1 LGPILAAFLDDV
13 KDILGT
19 PLAIEGILAVVLF
32 VGVVLAFRRLRAV
45 AEELE
50 RRKSLGD
57 YVRGLDE
64 FLRGDFRQAIATL
77 EAVLASDPENV
88 EARIALGDCYREV
101 GDAAEAK
108 KHHHHVHKV
117 FGHDLARNF
126 VSLGLDEIQLK
137 SHERAVEAFDQALR
151 LSPRDPT
158 ALAGMARAYAEAGD
172 AAEAAACLRRLH
184 PGGPSQDLGAKER
197 REASKRFAEAG
208 QAAFEG
214 GDADGAVR
222 FFTEA
227 LAFEPRSVRARTG
240 LVRAAHGLGD
250 PDRARRLVEEH
261 VAELKRLSA
270 DEEVLF
276 EPAAPRRAAPYH
288 AEAASPDGD
297 GAKAGRAEPPAPP
310 ASLLPARIEE
320 VGAVVAQVERKTAR
334 YACAQCGALHLDYA
348 ERCPACG
355 AVGRVE
361 ALPEVGSLY
370 LMPIANF
377 HEAVDEVEESAAFV
391 QALARKAAA
400 GDETATKRLLD
411 RGAPALYDV
420 FAALPG
426 IAERRFL
433 GARLAAL
440 GPPAALEVRQCHA
453 ARGGAAGGT
462 ARPHDEFTAAFY
474 LALPAEDAEVF
485 LRTLGEAHDSAVAGV
500 LADPRVPDA
509 VRAAAAARLRGRGG
523 ALVPLVE
530 AVAASG
536 DGADRAAAIVRDLGP
551 EAVDAI
557 ERRFLTGSLL
567 TRILGGQRGSRR
579 RAVADILAGTG
590 LAAAAELLARA
601 AAREKDPALRA
612 HYLAAKERAEA
623 KR

>member
-1 LGPILAAFLDDV
+1 MAPTLASLAADV
-13 KDILGT
+13 RDLLAS
-19 PLAIEGILAVVLF
+19 PLVIEGLLALVLF
-32 VGVVLAFRRLRAV
+32 VGAILSFRRLRAV

-64 FLRGDFRQAIATL
+64 FLRGDYRQAISTL
-77 EAVLASDPENV
+77 EAVLAGDPENV

-126 VSLGLDEIQLK
+126 VSLGLDELQLK
-137 SHERAVEAFDQALR
+137 NHERAVEAFEGALR
-151 LSPRDPT
+151 LSPRDPD
-158 ALAGMARAYAEAGD
+158 ALAGLARAYAEAGD
-172 AAEAAACLRRLH
+172 AGEAAACLRRLH
-184 PGGPSQDLGAKER
+184 PGGPSKDLGAKER
-197 REASKRFAEAG
+197 REAAKRFAEAG
-208 QAAFEG
+208 QAAMDG
-214 GDADGAVR
+214 GDAEDAVR

-250 PDRARRLVEEH
+250 PGRARRLVEEH
-261 VAELKRLSA
+261 VAELKRLGAS
-270 DEEVLF
+270 DDVLF
-276 EPAAPRRAAPYH
+276 EPAAPRRA
-288 AEAASPDGD
+288 EAHIAGAATPSGD
-297 GAKAGRAEPPAPP
+297 GATEVPPAPP
-310 ASLLPARIEE
+310 AHLLPARVEE
-320 VGAVVAQVERKTAR
+320 IGAVVTQVEGKTAR
-334 YACAQCGALHLDYA
+334 YACVQCGALHLDYA
-348 ERCPACG
+348 ERCAACG

-361 ALPEVGSLY
+361 ALPEVASLY
-370 LMPIANF
+370 LMPMANF

-391 QALARKAAA
+391 QALARKAAG
-400 GDETATKRLLD
+400 GDEAAARRLLA

-426 IAERRFL
+426 IAERRSL
-433 GARLAAL
+433 GARLAEL
-440 GPPAALEVRQCHA
+440 GPQAALEVRQCHA
-453 ARGGAAGGT
+453 ARGGGVGAT

-474 LALPAEDAEVF
+474 LALPASDAEVF

-500 LADPRVPDA
+500 LADPRVPEA
-509 VRAAAAARLRGRGG
+509 VRDAAEARLRGRGG

-530 AVAASG
+530 AVASSG
-536 DGADRAAAIVRDLGP
+536 DGAARAAAIVRDLGP

-579 RAVADILAGTG
+579 RAVADILAGTH
-590 LAAAAELLARA
+590 LDAAAQVLARA

>member
-1 LGPILAAFLDDV
+1 VAPILAAFLDDV
-13 KDILGT
+13 RELLGT
-19 PLAIEGILAVVLF
+19 PLAIEGILAIVLF
-32 VGVVLAFRRLRAV
+32 VGAILAFRRLRGV

-50 RRKSLGD
+50 RRKTLGD

-64 FLRGDFRQAIATL
+64 FLRGDYRQAIATL
-77 EAVLASDPENV
+77 EAVLAGDPENV

-117 FGHDLARNF
+117 FGHELARNF

-137 SHERAVEAFDQALR
+137 NHERAVEAFEGALR
-151 LSPRDPT
+151 LSPRDPD
-158 ALAGMARAYAEAGD
+158 ALGGMARAYAEAGD

-184 PGGPSQDLGAKER
+184 PGGPAEDLGAKER
-197 REASKRFAEAG
+197 RDASKRFAEAG
-208 QAAFEG
+208 QAALEG
-214 GDADGAVR
+214 GDAEEAVR
-222 FFTEA
+222 LFTEA

-250 PDRARRLVEEH
+250 PERARQLVEEH

-270 DEEVLF
+270 DEGVLF
-276 EPAAPRRAAPYH
+276 EPAAPRRATPH
-288 AEAASPDGD
+288 LAEAASPSGD
-297 GAKAGRAEPPAPP
+297 GAKAGPPAPP
-310 ASLLPARIEE
+310 VSFLPARIEE

-391 QALARKAAA
+391 QALARRAAA
-400 GDETATKRLLD
+400 GDEAALKRLLE
-411 RGAPALYDV
+411 RGAAALYDV

-426 IAERRFL
+426 ITERRSL
-433 GARLAAL
+433 GARLAQL
-440 GPPAALEVRQCHA
+440 GPQAALEVRQCHA
-453 ARGGAAGGT
+453 ARGGGSGGT

-474 LALPAEDAEVF
+474 LALPAGDGEVF

-500 LADPRVPDA
+500 LADPRVPFA
-509 VRAAAAARLRGRGG
+509 VRDAAAARLRGRGG

-551 EAVDAI
+551 EGVDAI

-579 RAVADILAGTG
+579 RAVADILAATK
-590 LAAAAELLARA
+590 LDAAAQVLARA

>member
-1 LGPILAAFLDDV
+1 LGAILAAFPDDLR
-13 KDILGT
+13 DFLAS
-19 PLAIEGILAVVLF
+19 PLAIEGVLALALF
-32 VGVVLAFRRLRAV
+32 VGAILAFRRLRAV

-64 FLRGDFRQAIATL
+64 FLRGDYRQAIATL
-77 EAVLASDPENV
+77 EAVLAGDPENV
-88 EARIALGDCYREV
+88 EARIALGDCYRET

-117 FGHDLARNF
+117 FGHELARNF
-126 VSLGLDEIQLK
+126 VSLGLDELQLRN
-137 SHERAVEAFDQALR
+137 HERAVEAFGNALR
-151 LSPRDPT
+151 LSPRDPV
-158 ALAGMARAYAEAGD
+158 ALAGLARAYAEAGD
-172 AAEAAACLRRLH
+172 PAEAAACLRRLH
-184 PGGPSQDLGAKER
+184 PGGPSEDLGGKER

-208 QAAFEG
+208 QAAMDG
-214 GDADGAVR
+214 GDAEDAVR
-222 FFTEA
+222 FYTEA

-250 PDRARRLVEEH
+250 PERARRLVEEH

-270 DEEVLF
+270 DDAVLF
-276 EPAAPRRAAPYH
+276 EPAAPRPAAPH
-288 AEAASPDGD
+288 LAEAAT
-297 GAKAGRAEPPAPP
+297 PPAPP
-310 ASLLPARIEE
+310 VSFLPARIEE
-320 VGAVVAQVERKTAR
+320 AGAVVAQVERKTAR

-348 ERCPACG
+348 ERCAACG
-355 AVGRVE
+355 AVGRIE

-400 GDETATKRLLD
+400 GDEAAVKRLLA
-411 RGAPALYDV
+411 RGPAALYDV
-420 FAALPG
+420 FAALPA
-426 IAERRFL
+426 IAERRYL
-433 GARLAAL
+433 GARLAQL
-440 GPPAALEVRQCHA
+440 GPQAALEVRQCHA
-453 ARGGAAGGT
+453 ARGGASGGG
-462 ARPHDEFTAAFY
+462 ARPHDEFTAGFY
-474 LALPAEDAEVF
+474 LALPAADGEVF

-500 LADPRVPDA
+500 LADPRVPEA
-509 VRAAAAARLRGRGG
+509 ARAAAAERLRGRGG

-536 DGADRAAAIVRDLGP
+536 DGAARAAAIVRDLGP

-579 RAVADILAGTG
+579 RAVADILAATG
-590 LAAAAELLARA
+590 LDAAAQVLARA

>member
-1 LGPILAAFLDDV
+1 MGAILAAFPDDLR
-13 KDILGT
+13 DLLAS
-19 PLAIEGILAVVLF
+19 PLAIEGLLALALF
-32 VGVVLAFRRLRAV
+32 VGAILAFRRLRAV

-64 FLRGDFRQAIATL
+64 FLRGDYRQAIATL
-77 EAVLASDPENV
+77 EAVLAGDPENV
-88 EARIALGDCYREV
+88 EARIALGDCYREI

-117 FGHDLARNF
+117 FGHELARNF
-126 VSLGLDEIQLK
+126 GSLGLDELQLRN
-137 SHERAVEAFDQALR
+137 HERAVEAFESALR
-151 LSPRDPT
+151 LSPRDPV
-158 ALAGMARAYAEAGD
+158 ALAGLARAYAEAGD

-184 PGGPSQDLGAKER
+184 PGGPSADLGGKER

-208 QAAFEG
+208 QAAMDG
-214 GDADGAVR
+214 GDAEDAVR
-222 FFTEA
+222 FYTEA

-270 DEEVLF
+270 DDTVLF
-276 EPAAPRRAAPYH
+276 EPAAPRRAAPP
-288 AEAASPDGD
+288 SGD
-297 GAKAGRAEPPAPP
+297 EAKAGQAALAGGGDAAPP
-310 ASLLPARIEE
+310 ASFLPARIEE
-320 VGAVVAQVERKTAR
+320 VGAVVVQMERKTAR

-400 GDETATKRLLD
+400 GDEAAVKRLLA
-411 RGAPALYDV
+411 RGPAALYDV
-420 FAALPG
+420 FAALPA
-426 IAERRFL
+426 IAERRYL
-433 GARLAAL
+433 GARLAEL

-453 ARGGAAGGT
+453 ARGGASGGA

-474 LALPAEDAEVF
+474 LALPAADGEVF

-500 LADPRVPDA
+500 LADPRVPEA
-509 VRAAAAARLRGRGG
+509 ARAAAAERLRGRGG

-536 DGADRAAAIVRDLGP
+536 DGAARAAAIVRDLGP
-551 EAVDAI
+551 EAVDAV

-579 RAVADILAGTG
+579 RAVADILAATG
-590 LAAAAELLARA
+590 LDAAAQVLARA